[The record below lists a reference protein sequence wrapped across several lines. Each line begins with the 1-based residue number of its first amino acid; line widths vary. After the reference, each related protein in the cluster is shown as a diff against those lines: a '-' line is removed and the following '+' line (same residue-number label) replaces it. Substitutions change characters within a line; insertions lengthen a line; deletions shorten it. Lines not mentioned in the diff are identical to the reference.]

1 MYINFAST
9 NEPVDPSKLRV
20 RGGRKI
26 TYEDKQ
32 YKIQSIDKSPRSG
45 KKYVATV
52 KNLSDN
58 TSKKVHWGAEGYDDY
73 YVHKDKKRRDNFQKR
88 HGAIKTKD
96 GKIASDNPFQSAFY
110 STKASWSRSFKF
122 MVDV

>member
-1 MYINFAST
+1 MIYSNFASD
-9 NEPVDPSKLRV
+9 NSPVDASKLRV
-20 RGGRKI
+20 RGGRNI

-32 YKIQSIDKSPRSG
+32 YKIQSIGNSPRLS

-52 KNLSDN
+52 KDVSNN
-58 TSKKVHWGAEGYDDY
+58 TVKKVHWGATGYDDY

-96 GKIASDNPFQSAFY
+96 GKIASDNPLQPSYYA
-110 STKASWSRSFKF
+110 TKANWSY
-122 MVDV
+122 MGDTLHI